1 MDMDIMDIFKF
12 HTSSVRNSS
21 KTIKA
26 QKIVKQSSTNEN
38 IVEKRQKLSKNGKM
52 YSGDLQ
58 NS

>member
-1 MDMDIMDIFKF
+1 MDIFKF

-52 YSGDLQ
+52 YSGDLR